1 MQHNVAVVNPG
12 PLVTQVAGPW
22 VIYHKELF
30 AFAEVA
36 AVMWEAVFSA
46 LKATRVV
53 GEGVEPYQHL
63 APVIPSERKR
73 ASDWQSCLD
82 YS

>member
-1 MQHNVAVVNPG
+1 MLPCSVQHDVAVVNPG
-12 PLVTQVAGPW
+12 PLAIQVAGPW

-36 AVMWEAVFSA
+36 VGMWEAVFSA

-53 GEGVEPYQHL
+53 EAEVELYQRWAL
-63 APVIPSERKR
+63 VIP
-73 ASDWQSCLD
+73 
-82 YS
+82 